1 MNSLLDANAILRYL
15 LNDIPSQASD
25 TEQEIIKGAF
35 TIGEVIAEVVYVLQG
50 VYQLNRNDIC
60 SALTQ
65 FLDEISIQDKPVL
78 KDALT
83 EYAGSS
89 LDYVDCV
96 LISRKKLL
104 KENIFSFDKKLNKR
118 LSQV

>member
-1 MNSLLDANAILRYL
+1 MNSLLDADTILRYL
-15 LNDIPSQASD
+15 LNDIPDQASE
-25 TEQEIIKGAF
+25 TQQEIDKGAF

-50 VYQLNRNDIC
+50 VYQLGRKDIC
-60 SALTQ
+60 TALTL
-65 FLDEISIQDKPVL
+65 FLDEINIQDKPVL
-78 KDALT
+78 KDALS
-83 EYAGSS
+83 EFENSS

-104 KENIFSFDKKLNKR
+104 KDRILSFDKKLNKR